1 MKGSNSRNIWVTSPN
16 EEEEIEVTVSYNWYY
31 APGQMYLS
39 NGDPGY
45 PDESEIEITEWETT
59 EEEKPEWLT
68 DELVQEAFDKEEIE
82 LVDEDEDDY
91 DEDDYRDYDRD

>member
-16 EEEEIEVTVSYNWYY
+16 EEDEIEVTVQYDWYFE
-31 APGQMYLS
+31 PGRMYLS

-45 PDESEIEITEWETT
+45 PDEFEAEITEWEVTN
-59 EEEKPEWLT
+59 EEQPEWLT

-82 LVDEDEDDY
+82 ITD
-91 DEDDYRDYDRD
+91 